1 MTPLKE
7 RTLVFLSVRRAG
19 REIKNESSF
28 YTARVPKISEERK
41 LERSLQILDAARRCF
56 AEKGFHRASMADVIR
71 ESGLSA
77 GAVYSYY
84 SSKEEL
90 VAAVAKSVFSAYE
103 AGFEEFADRQ
113 HGPVSPQQA
122 VRLLASRAMTE
133 IAPLTDGFRMVM
145 TIWGEAAN
153 NPDLRE
159 IVQEIIRGL
168 RSVFEGVLARWRDA
182 GHELPGDPAS
192 LAVLMVSVMQG
203 FVVQQSLV
211 GDVDVDAYLGVW
223 CRLLQAAGLGDEG

>member
-1 MTPLKE
+1 M
-7 RTLVFLSVRRAG
+7 RRAG

-90 VAAVAKSVFSAYE
+90 VAAVAKSVFSAY
-103 AGFEEFADRQ
+103 
-113 HGPVSPQQA
+113 
-122 VRLLASRAMTE
+122 
-133 IAPLTDGFRMVM
+133 
-145 TIWGEAAN
+145 
-153 NPDLRE
+153 
-159 IVQEIIRGL
+159 
-168 RSVFEGVLARWRDA
+168 
-182 GHELPGDPAS
+182 
-192 LAVLMVSVMQG
+192 
-203 FVVQQSLV
+203 
-211 GDVDVDAYLGVW
+211 
-223 CRLLQAAGLGDEG
+223 